1 MRVYNFSKEVGKS
14 IDAFGSQQLFMSRIL
29 SEADSPHIGCM
40 HLDVKGKVG
49 WHQAPIPQLF
59 IVVSGEGWV
68 RAGEE
73 AEIPVSAGSAVYWS
87 KDEWHETRT
96 ETGLTA
102 MVIEAES
109 MNIAMPLAPIDIKI

>member
-14 IDAFGSQQLFMSRIL
+14 IDAFGSQQLYMSRIL
-29 SEADSPHIGCM
+29 SEADSPHVGCM
-40 HLDVKGKVG
+40 HLGVQGRVG
-49 WHQAPIPQLF
+49 WHQAPCPQLF

-73 AEIPVSAGSAVYWS
+73 AEIPVSAGSAVYWG
-87 KDEWHETRT
+87 KGEWHETRT

-109 MNIAMPLAPIDIKI
+109 MNIAMPLVRDDI